1 MFRYDLLH
9 NALKSRGISL
19 SKLAEL
25 SGTAEST
32 LKNLIYG
39 RVEDPRISTII
50 PPFRALGLSI
60 DEACGLKPE
69 HRDQPSI
76 AKAGEY
82 LARLEDQQ
90 RTIMEQR
97 AQIATLTATLA
108 ARDESLQRIRTRQTQ
123 TESEL
128 SDERRRARRM
138 YSALV
143 IALIVLFII
152 YIWDVRNP
160 QSGLTAFFN
169 Q

>member
-19 SKLAEL
+19 SKLSEL

-39 RVEDPRISTII
+39 RVEDPRIS
-50 PPFRALGLSI
+50 
-60 DEACGLKPE
+60 
-69 HRDQPSI
+69 
-76 AKAGEY
+76 
-82 LARLEDQQ
+82 
-90 RTIMEQR
+90 TIMEQR

-138 YSALV
+138 QSALA